1 MNKGC
6 YGSPLSKDNKIVK
19 EKPLDKFPKEKFKI
33 SMGTT
38 KKILKKSNQI
48 ISHSV
53 MVWLNKY
60 MENKIQGECLP
71 RSFLSNDL
79 PTELVE
85 IYGPDG
91 AEQFIDRIIK
101 DFCIQCSRT
110 PINPESA
117 SEQL

>member
-1 MNKGC
+1 MNKGS
-6 YGSPLSKDNKIVK
+6 YGSPLSKDNKITK

-38 KKILKKSNQI
+38 KKILKKSNQV

-60 MENKIQGECLP
+60 IENRVQGECLP
-71 RSFLSNDL
+71 RSFLSNEL

-85 IYGPDG
+85 IYGPEG
-91 AEQFIDRIIK
+91 AEKFIDKVIQ
-101 DFCIQCSRT
+101 DFCSQCGRT
-110 PINPESA
+110 MISPEPT
-117 SEQL
+117 SEQS